1 MSDLTFC
8 FGFTGDFYF
17 YSPERPLSSIIWARA
32 TKDFAKLTDVNRPL
46 CVALGPNLDWFFGY
60 QAIDGQ
66 MKWTRRREQGPNLKH
81 GSFYKSWSARQAAYD
96 NLESWLRLHA
106 SKSWDMAQTKVS
118 IGPKGSCFATFPGA
132 RATWSSIPSSLERLI
147 DLEQPSRTP
156 TLVTLG
162 VKETWFALWRDGNG
176 SCNLDSEYQ
185 KLEELLRRHGK
196 LGVNSI
202 ALSPSQSNQFAVSFR
217 DGSSHIRGPVSEGN
231 LRQLNAIM
239 VTAAQSSQQPL
250 AMQVQ
255 VCGLHTSS
263 PPIELPTQLLNM
275 SKITFPGSPGDRIG
289 REYEPTAKGVQKRA
303 KAATFVAINSSNC
316 MIM

>member
-1 MSDLTFC
+1 MSVSLIVPSHASLKFR
-8 FGFTGDFYF
+8 
-17 YSPERPLSSIIWARA
+17 SR
-32 TKDFAKLTDVNRPL
+32 K
-46 CVALGPNLDWFFGY
+46 GPNIRILG
-60 QAIDGQ
+60 
-66 MKWTRRREQGPNLKH
+66 
-81 GSFYKSWSARQAAYD
+81 SARQAAYD

-196 LGVNSI
+196 LGVNVS
-202 ALSPSQSNQFAVSFR
+202 LQFQRIFR
-217 DGSSHIRGPVSEGN
+217 VHKSH
-231 LRQLNAIM
+231 L
-239 VTAAQSSQQPL
+239 T
-250 AMQVQ
+250 
-255 VCGLHTSS
+255 C
-263 PPIELPTQLLNM
+263 
-275 SKITFPGSPGDRIG
+275 
-289 REYEPTAKGVQKRA
+289 
-303 KAATFVAINSSNC
+303 
-316 MIM
+316 